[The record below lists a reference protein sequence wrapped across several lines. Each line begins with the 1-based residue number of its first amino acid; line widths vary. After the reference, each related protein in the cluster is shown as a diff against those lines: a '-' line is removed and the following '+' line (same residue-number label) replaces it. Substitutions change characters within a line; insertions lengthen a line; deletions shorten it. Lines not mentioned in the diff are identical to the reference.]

1 MKLWTPIFNFIA
13 IFILILLLPGY
24 YNFAKSLD
32 KEFDQMRLDMAVDKA
47 TKAMMIAATD
57 VDSIDLDYINPD
69 SIILT
74 PGEAIGFFTAVMCFS
89 YDMEPNYHNK
99 NIIESSVCSMILA
112 DEYGY
117 YIAELVE
124 DDLTPEF
131 DPSDLVASGYTLK
144 NGTYVK
150 NYDGITDVVPV
161 NTTTGG
167 DYTLRW
173 SMRVPY
179 STTDGITTD
188 TFSFGYYP
196 ILRMVNS
203 TGVTTLVKD
212 PVDPENTNLQ
222 NTIISNVNTQIA
234 NAIEAE
240 IDRRNESSFDFKFY
254 LPYETTSLGV
264 NPIKGPSALVF
275 LNNAT
280 YASKY
285 KVDAV
290 NVGGYR
296 AQQRQYIVCFTMNGQ
311 KYYCYSKQLPESDR
325 HFIDTYVSTMKEA
338 CDSGYAPYIP
348 YLMNDKYKAA
358 Q

>member
-1 MKLWTPIFNFIA
+1 MKLWTPLFNFIA

-24 YNFAKSLD
+24 YNFSKALD
-32 KEFDQMRLDMAVDKA
+32 KEFDQMRLDMAVDNA

-74 PGEAIGFFTAVMCFS
+74 PGEAINFFTTVMCFN
-89 YDMEPNYHNK
+89 YDMDPNYHNQ
-99 NIIESSVCSMILA
+99 NLIESSVCAMILA

-117 YIAELVE
+117 YMAELVE
-124 DDLTPEF
+124 DDITP
-131 DPSDLVASGYTLK
+131 DIDTSDLIAKGYKYEHGLYTK
-144 NGTYVK
+144 KYGHVEDAIAINK
-150 NYDGITDVVPV
+150 
-161 NTTTGG
+161 TTGK

-173 SMRVPY
+173 STRTPY
-179 STTDGITTD
+179 STNDGVTTD

-196 ILRMVNS
+196 ILRINNTS
-203 TGVTTLVKD
+203 GVVSLLKD
-212 PVDPENTNLQ
+212 PVDPENTDLQ
-222 NTIISNVNTQIA
+222 NTIISNVNSQIA
-234 NAIEAE
+234 GAIEAE
-240 IDRRNESSFDFKFY
+240 ILRRNQGSFDFKFY

-280 YASKY
+280 YASSY
-285 KVDAV
+285 KIDAV

-296 AQQRQYIVCFTMNGQ
+296 AQQRQYIVCFTMKGQ
-311 KYYCYSKQLPESDR
+311 KFYCYAKQLPISDQKY
-325 HFIDTYVSTMKEA
+325 IDTYVGTMKEA
-338 CDSGYAPYIP
+338 CDEGYIPYMP
-348 YLMNDKYKAA
+348 YLMNNKYKEA

>member
-13 IFILILLLPGY
+13 IFIIILLLPGY

-32 KEFDQMRLDMAVDKA
+32 KEFDQARLDIAVDKA

-74 PGEAIGFFTAVMCFS
+74 PGEAINFFTTVMCFS
-89 YDMEPNYHNK
+89 YDMEPNHHNK

-124 DDLTPEF
+124 DDLTPEINP
-131 DPSDLVASGYTLK
+131 DDLIAQGYT
-144 NGTYVK
+144 
-150 NYDGITDVVPV
+150 YDHGVYSKRYGNIVDKIPV
-161 NTTTGG
+161 NESTGS
-167 DYTLRW
+167 DFALRW

-179 STTDGITTD
+179 SVSNASTTD
-188 TFSFGYYP
+188 TFSFRYYP
-196 ILRMVNS
+196 ILRISNN
-203 TGVTTLVKD
+203 TGVATLVKD

-222 NTIISNVNTQIA
+222 NTIISNVNKQVA

-285 KVDAV
+285 KIDAV

-296 AQQRQYIVCFTMNGQ
+296 AQQRQYIVCFRMNGQ
-311 KYYCYSKQLPESDR
+311 KFYCYSKQLPESDR
-325 HFIDTYVSTMKEA
+325 GYIDTYVSTMKEA
-338 CDSGYAPYIP
+338 CDDGYAPYMP